1 MVVSVLYCFKKI
13 SGKSFMLWIVPCY
26 KRCKQMEAMEV
37 KETIIDE
44 GDEEGG
50 WVETQFEQDPTVTAT
65 QEKVADMSLDGKS
78 ELKRPFQTNSKD
90 DEDDDDDDEEA
101 ADMEGGTC

>member
-1 MVVSVLYCFKKI
+1 
-13 SGKSFMLWIVPCY
+13 
-26 KRCKQMEAMEV
+26 MEAMEV

-65 QEKVADMSLDGKS
+65 QEKVADMSLDGKVCC
-78 ELKRPFQTNSKD
+78 RPVNSIQII
-90 DEDDDDDDEEA
+90 
-101 ADMEGGTC
+101 